1 MTQKMILNFPAG
13 ISGTPITYELIRVH
27 DVKVNILKAE
37 IQPGQIGSLL
47 VELEG
52 DQEKLEK
59 AKQFLI
65 NNGVRVS
72 PVSSKVSYDE
82 KRCINCGNCVSA
94 CFSGALT
101 IGAPDWKLHFN
112 PEKCIACKLC
122 LTACPQ
128 KLFRI
133 EFSTIN

>member
-52 DQEKLEK
+52 DQEKARQIQLSATPLIDALFSEVNPIPVK
-59 AKQFLI
+59 AAMNMMGMQAGPLR
-65 NNGVRVS
+65 GPLCEMEDAHREVLRQEMVRFGLL
-72 PVSSKVSYDE
+72 K
-82 KRCINCGNCVSA
+82 
-94 CFSGALT
+94 
-101 IGAPDWKLHFN
+101 
-112 PEKCIACKLC
+112 
-122 LTACPQ
+122 
-128 KLFRI
+128 
-133 EFSTIN
+133 